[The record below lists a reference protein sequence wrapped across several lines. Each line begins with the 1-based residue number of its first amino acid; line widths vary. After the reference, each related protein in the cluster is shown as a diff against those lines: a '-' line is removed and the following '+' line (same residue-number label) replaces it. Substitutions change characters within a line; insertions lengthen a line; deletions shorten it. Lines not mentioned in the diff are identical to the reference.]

1 MPMSLEKPYTSIT
14 EADLMVTIINPHLD
28 RDLIFEC
35 KSNVNELHTTGG
47 S

>member
-14 EADLMVTIINPHLD
+14 EVDPMVNIINPLD
-28 RDLIFEC
+28 KDPNRMIKNNCIML
-35 KSNVNELHTTGG
+35 NLTGG